1 MLVWVNGNLKR
12 AIKTL
17 KNRLAKDGLMAELK
31 MREGFLSRS
40 ERRKEKS
47 ARAEKRRNKH
57 KRK

>member
-1 MLVWVNGNLKR
+1 MLVWVNGNLER
-12 AIKTL
+12 AIKVL
-17 KNRLAKDGLMAELK
+17 KGKLGKDGLMAELK

-40 ERRKEKS
+40 ERRREKS